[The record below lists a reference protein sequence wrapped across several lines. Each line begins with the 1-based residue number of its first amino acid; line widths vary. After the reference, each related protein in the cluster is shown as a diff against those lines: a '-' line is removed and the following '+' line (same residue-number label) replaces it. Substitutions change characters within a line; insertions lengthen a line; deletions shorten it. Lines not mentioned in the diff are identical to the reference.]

1 MKTTLIYITTRT
13 MDEARAIGKE
23 LVSKRLA
30 ACANIIDNM
39 NSLYW
44 WKGEIQEDREV
55 ILIAK
60 TVESLVC
67 ELIDTVKSLHSYE
80 CPCIVSLP
88 IVDGNPAFLAWIAQ
102 ETLRGP
108 ETEARRS

>member
-1 MKTTLIYITTRT
+1 MKTNLIYITTRT

-44 WKGEIQEDREV
+44 WNGEVQDDREV

-60 TVESLVC
+60 TVESRVP
-67 ELIDTVKSLHSYE
+67 ELIDTVKSMHSYE

-88 IVDGNPAFLAWIAQ
+88 ITDGNPAFLEWIAR
-102 ETLRGP
+102 ETR
-108 ETEARRS
+108 

>member
-1 MKTTLIYITTRT
+1 MKANLIYITAGS
-13 MDEARAIGKE
+13 MDEARAIAKG
-23 LVSKRLA
+23 LVSNRLA

-44 WKGEIQEDREV
+44 WNGEVQDDREV

-60 TVESLVC
+60 TVESLVP
-67 ELIDTVKSLHSYE
+67 ELIDKVKSMHSYE

-88 IVDGNPAFLAWIAQ
+88 IIDGNPAFLEWIAK
-102 ETLRGP
+102 ETR
-108 ETEARRS
+108 